1 MIAIKYTSLDF
12 SNLLV
17 ASSCNLHCVEVM
29 LTKHYPEAEID
40 SLELTNKNETLLHLA
55 CKGTL
60 NRVLD
65 NKDKSSEKLQEEY
78 YEEHCQDIEKE
89 SREMEIAILMKA
101 YPCLDFILEHFKK
114 NPDLMELEDDL
125 PTSPGQILH
134 YFTCLNHVQ
143 GVKRLLKEPF
153 LISPNN
159 LNKNR
164 LSALLIASLYNMTRL
179 AHVLLE
185 NGADPNVRDPKVGY
199 SPLHF
204 AILGNYK
211 RQFKEEC

>member
-1 MIAIKYTSLDF
+1 
-12 SNLLV
+12 
-17 ASSCNLHCVEVM
+17 M

-40 SLELTNKNETLLHLA
+40 SLVLTNKNETLLHLA

-89 SREMEIAILMKA
+89 SREIEIAILMKA
-101 YPCLDFILEHFKK
+101 YPCIDFILEHFKR
-114 NPDLMELEDDL
+114 NPDLMEIEDDL

-134 YFTCLNHVQ
+134 YFTCLNHVE

-159 LNKNR
+159 LNKNQ

-185 NGADPNVRDPKVGY
+185 NGGDPNVRDPNVGY
-199 SPLHF
+199 TPLHF
-204 AILGNYK
+204 AILGNFK
-211 RQFKEEC
+211 CQFHELF